1 MSINQR
7 LVKYGTAGGTD
18 INVDHARID
27 HSVPV
32 KVQLS
37 ADYILAARQPGAPT
51 RPSMTGVAAAN
62 LDYPRTIVSGTTL
75 SLHKAEAD
83 ALVTAGKASYV

>member
-1 MSINQR
+1 MALNQT
-7 LVKYGTAGGTD
+7 LILYGTAGGAA
-18 INVDHARID
+18 INVNHARLD

-37 ADYILAARQPGAPT
+37 ADYVTAVRQPGAPT
-51 RPSMTGVAAAN
+51 RPSMTGAAVPY
-62 LDYPRTIVSGTTL
+62 LDFPCTISSGTIL
-75 SLHKAEAD
+75 SLLKQEAD